1 MSTKEDFIKQLDEF
15 RLEYCVSRDK
25 LIEIYTFF
33 KATPEELKYTT
44 LINNAPVTVKRET
57 FWDIVNTTDI
67 RNICRKNKPQSEV
80 EITDEE
86 ATSTDY
92 TKLRKECVVAKQKL
106 NFERNM
112 FNKKLKEISSL
123 EELNKE
129 LLNALKRL
137 KPAEIKNHCFTETS
151 NGVGVIILSDTH
163 FNELIDIP
171 SNKYDFEVASKR
183 LHKLA
188 NTAKKHFEANGV
200 QKVAIL
206 GLGDFLNSD
215 RRQSEYMN
223 MSTNRSRAVVLAYH
237 LLRQF
242 VLDINSTFEVSVA
255 FQSGNESRVVGEEFD
270 TSEEL
275 ATYNY
280 DFTLFNMLKI
290 SLGDTVTFIDGS
302 FGEKVVNINGS
313 NVLISHGVNI
323 KADIEKSVAQTFGR
337 YANMGITLD
346 YMFVGH
352 MHSSRVGDTY
362 ARCGSLCGGNSFSE
376 GALNL
381 TSKASQLIG
390 IFYPDKSNNIM
401 KVDLQNVDNIKG
413 YDIIKELETYNAK
426 SVNKKNKFLIHNI

>member
-1 MSTKEDFIKQLDEF
+1 MTKEEAIKDLKEF
-15 RLEYCVSRDK
+15 KEKYLVSRDR
-25 LIEIYTFF
+25 LIEIFTFF
-33 KATPEELKYTT
+33 KFNPQESNYTT
-44 LINNAPVTVKRET
+44 LINNAPVTVNREAY
-57 FWDIVNTTDI
+57 WDIINTTDI
-67 RNICRKNKPQSEV
+67 RNLCKKNRPQSEIEV
-80 EITDEE
+80 SDEE

-92 TKLRKECVVAKQKL
+92 TKLRKECVTAKQKL

-112 FNKKLKEISSL
+112 FNKKLREISSL

-129 LLNALKRL
+129 LINALKKL
-137 KPAEIKNHCFTETS
+137 KPIEVRNHWYAES
-151 NGVGVIILSDTH
+151 ADGVGVIVLSDTH
-163 FNELIDIP
+163 FNELIDIS
-171 SNKYDFEVASKR
+171 SNKYDFEIASKR

-242 VLDINSTFEVSVA
+242 ILDIQSMFDVSVA

-302 FGEKVVNINGS
+302 FGEKVVNINNS
-313 NVLISHGVNI
+313 NILISHGVNI

-390 IFYPDKSNNIM
+390 IFYSDKSHNIM
-401 KVDLQNVDNIKG
+401 KVDLQNVDNVKG
-413 YDIIKELETYNAK
+413 YDIIKELEAYNAK